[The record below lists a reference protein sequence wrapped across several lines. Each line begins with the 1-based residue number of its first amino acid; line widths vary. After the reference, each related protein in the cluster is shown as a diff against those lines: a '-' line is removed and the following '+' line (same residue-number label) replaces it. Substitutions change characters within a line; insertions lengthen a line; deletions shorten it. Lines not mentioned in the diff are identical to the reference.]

1 MLDKLKSAEVKVFYE
16 DGTVGTYGRLNRNDI
31 LDMLRGCE
39 YDEEF
44 DMWFN
49 KKNGQWAYALYH
61 TEYANNTTE
70 LKGRAK

>member
-1 MLDKLKSAEVKVFYE
+1 MLDKLKSAEVKVFYK

-31 LDMLRGCE
+31 LDMLRGCK

-49 KKNGQWAYALYH
+49 KKNRKLAYALYH

-70 LKGRAK
+70 SKWMTK